1 MMQAQ
6 KLHTAALKK
15 IKSFW
20 WLSRRECSFLSSC
33 DKLQSTTKTLSLCHT
48 FTQTQ
53 QDREQSEHPNIL
65 SHLHRHTEQP
75 WALSCYVKSSQNISL
90 FFPCCTLSPTFLSW
104 LDVVTVVWGFS
115 ELYSILRSR
124 QDSWIME
131 IIFVPKSLCQ
141 LNEMQHPGK
150 DAWATRPVSPDP
162 HHLLRD
168 TIQTLHT
175 STTAALRLGTKY
187 TYLCVRSP
195 SSLSAAACFHRSG
208 FFYFWCPYLLLSSYI
223 STRWSGLIVT
233 ISAFN
238 SLRKSPQV

>member
-1 MMQAQ
+1 MTNCNPQQ
-6 KLHTAALKK
+6 KPSHCVT
-15 IKSFW
+15 
-20 WLSRRECSFLSSC
+20 
-33 DKLQSTTKTLSLCHT
+33 
-48 FTQTQ
+48 
-53 QDREQSEHPNIL
+53 
-65 SHLHRHTEQP
+65 HLHKHSKTGNRACIQTSYLTYTDTQNSP
-75 WALSCYVKSSQNISL
+75 GLCLVKWNPLKTSL
-90 FFPCCTLSPTFLSW
+90 TFFPAAPSLPLSYPG

-115 ELYSILRSR
+115 ELYSALRSR
-124 QDSWIME
+124 RDSWIME
-131 IIFVPKSLCQ
+131 IIFMPKSLCQ

-150 DAWATRPVSPDP
+150 DAWATRPISPDP

-168 TIQTLHT
+168 TIQMLHT

-187 TYLCVRSP
+187 PYLSVRSP

>member
-1 MMQAQ
+1 MMQAH

-20 WLSRRECSFLSSC
+20 WLSQRECSFLSSC

-53 QDREQSEHPNIL
+53 QDREQSVHPNIL

-104 LDVVTVVWGFS
+104 FGCGHCCVRFFRALS
-115 ELYSILRSR
+115 HSK
-124 QDSWIME
+124 
-131 IIFVPKSLCQ
+131 VPSGQ
-141 LNEMQHPGK
+141 LNHGNHIRAQVFMPAEW
-150 DAWATRPVSPDP
+150 DAASWQRCMSHKARLTRSSPP
-162 HHLLRD
+162 PAR
-168 TIQTLHT
+168 IQTLHT
-175 STTAALRLGTKY
+175 STTADLRLGTKY
-187 TYLCVRSP
+187 TYLCVRCP